1 MILSLLTLAST
12 AAAQSAWTVGQTV
25 QTTSGQVKG
34 HVSAWKPAVSEYL
47 GVPYAQPP
55 LGALRFAAPQPFR
68 GTREIDAREFG
79 ASCPANIEQRAG
91 SVDYSSFAKTLL
103 GILGQVGDRFDEDC
117 LTLNV
122 WAKPDGKKKAVL
134 VWIYGGGFGS
144 GNSRSPSYNGAR
156 LVSLLLKNRSKSNP

>member
-12 AAAQSAWTVGQTV
+12 AAAQTAWTVGQTV
-25 QTTSGQVKG
+25 QTTSGQIKG
-34 HVSAWKPAVSEYL
+34 HASAWKPAVSEYL

-55 LGALRFAAPQPFR
+55 VGALRFAAPQPLVSK
-68 GTREIDAREFG
+68 TKEAVDAREFG

-91 SVDYSSFAKTLL
+91 PLDYSSFAKTLL
-103 GILGQVGDRFDEDC
+103 GILGQAGDRFDEDC

-122 WAKPDGKKKAVL
+122 WAKPDGRKKAVL

-156 LVSLLLKNRSKSNP
+156 LVSLAHF

>member
-1 MILSLLTLAST
+1 MIVPLLTLVST

-25 QTTSGQVKG
+25 QTTSGQIKG
-34 HVSAWKPAVSEYL
+34 HASTWKPAVSEYL

-55 LGALRFAAPQPFR
+55 IGALRFAAPRPLVGKQ
-68 GTREIDAREFG
+68 EIDARDFG
-79 ASCPANIEQRAG
+79 ASCPANIEQRVG
-91 SVDYSSFAKTLL
+91 PLDYSSFAKTLL
-103 GILGQVGDRFDEDC
+103 GILGQAGDRFDEDC

-122 WAKPDGKKKAVL
+122 WAKPDGKKKAAL

-156 LVSLLLKNRSKSNP
+156 LVSLQAYTDTSTY